1 MTVETL
7 SSAPGQS
14 ELDRGRRR
22 LRRAAATSAS
32 SLVARGASF
41 ASLLLLVPL
50 TVPYLGTE
58 RYGIW
63 MTLLSLAALLGIT
76 NLGMGN
82 ALITLIARTDATAD
96 EEEAGR
102 YVSTALVLFGAI
114 AISLGLVGA
123 AVLPFVPWTSLFNVP
138 AGALADEG
146 GRAAVALLIV
156 FLLTIPVGIVG
167 QIRLGYQ
174 EGYVTAWLDATAS
187 MLGVVGVATGIA
199 LGAGL
204 PWLVAA
210 AAAAPLATGLVNWV
224 LLVRRRP
231 VLRPLVR
238 RADRRHARVLLRS
251 GGLYFALQIAIVVGF
266 SADNFVA
273 AQVLGPAAV
282 TQYAVPSS
290 LAFAGVALISVF
302 ALPLWPAYAEALARD
317 DIAWVLRILR
327 RSLIA
332 TGTAALAGAVVF
344 VSFGGPIVA
353 AWSRGKVDPGW
364 GLLVGLGL
372 WLVLGSVGNAL
383 AMFLNAAHIVS
394 MQVICSSLMAT
405 ANITLSI
412 VLAKRIGVAG
422 FIWGTVISY
431 TLFIVVPYAVLVP
444 RLFVRLRESSE
455 TSAAA
460 CPKGSPFSK

>member
-1 MTVETL
+1 MTAETL
-7 SSAPGQS
+7 GSAPGQD

-22 LRRAAATSAS
+22 LRRAGATSAS

-41 ASLLLLVPL
+41 ASLLVLVPL
-50 TVPYLGTE
+50 TVPYLGVE

-63 MTLLSLAALLGIT
+63 MTLLSLVALLGIT

-82 ALITLIARTDATAD
+82 ALITLIARTEAAAD
-96 EEEAGR
+96 QEEAGR
-102 YVSTALVLFGAI
+102 YVSTAAVLFGAI

-123 AVLPFVPWTSLFNVP
+123 MVLPFVPWGSLLNVP

-146 GRAAVALLIV
+146 GRAAVALLVV
-156 FLLTIPVGIVG
+156 FLLMIPVGIVG

-187 MLGVVGVATGIA
+187 VLGVVGVVVGVAV
-199 LGAGL
+199 GAGL

-224 LLVRRRP
+224 LLVRAHP

-238 RADRRHARVLLRS
+238 RADRRHAKVLLRS
-251 GGLYFALQIAIVVGF
+251 GGLYFALQLAFVVGF

-282 TQYAVPSS
+282 TQYAVPYG
-290 LAFAGVALISVF
+290 LAMAGVGLSSVLV
-302 ALPLWPAYAEALARD
+302 LPLWPAYAEALARGD
-317 DIAWVLRILR
+317 VAWVLRILR

-332 TGTAALAGAVVF
+332 TSTAALAAAVAF
-344 VSFGGPIVA
+344 VPFGGPIVD
-353 AWSRGKVDPGW
+353 AWSRGEVDPGW

-372 WLVLGSVGNAL
+372 WLVLGSVGSAL
-383 AMFLNAAHIVS
+383 AMFLNAAHIVR
-394 MQVICSSLMAT
+394 MQVICASLMAT
-405 ANITLSI
+405 ANIMLSI
-412 VLAKRIGVAG
+412 VLAKKIGVAG
-422 FIWGTVISY
+422 LIWGTVISY
-431 TLFIVVPYAVLVP
+431 TIFIVVPYAVLVP
-444 RLFVRLRESSE
+444 RLLVRLRGASE
-455 TSAAA
+455 VVFD
-460 CPKGSPFSK
+460 PFR

>member
-1 MTVETL
+1 VTTETL

-32 SLVARGASF
+32 SLVARGANF
-41 ASLLLLVPL
+41 ASFVLIVPL
-50 TVPYLGTE
+50 TVPYLGAE

-63 MTLLSLAALLGIT
+63 MTLLSLVALLGIT

-82 ALITLIARTDATAD
+82 ALITLIARTDAVAD

-102 YVSTALVLFGAI
+102 YVSTAVVLFGAI

-123 AVLPFVPWTSLFNVP
+123 VVLPFVPWGNLLNVP

-156 FLLTIPVGIVG
+156 FLLTIPVGVVG

-187 MLGVVGVATGIA
+187 VLGVVGVVVGIA
-199 LGAGL
+199 VGAGL

-210 AAAAPLATGLVNWV
+210 AAAPPLATGLVNWV
-224 LLVRRRP
+224 LLVRARP

-251 GGLYFALQIAIVVGF
+251 GGLYFALQLAIVVGF

-282 TQYAVPSS
+282 TQYAVPSR
-290 LAFAGVALISVF
+290 LALAGVALISVLV
-302 ALPLWPAYAEALARD
+302 LPLWPAYAEALARGD
-317 DIAWVLRILR
+317 VAWVLRILR

-332 TGTAALAGAVVF
+332 TSTAGCAAAVVF
-344 VSFGGPIVA
+344 VLFGGPIVD
-353 AWSRGKVDPGW
+353 AWSRGEVDPGW

-372 WLVLGSVGNAL
+372 WLVLGSVGSAL
-383 AMFLNAAHIVS
+383 AMFLNAAHIVR
-394 MQVICSSLMAT
+394 MQVICASLMAT
-405 ANITLSI
+405 ANIMLSI
-412 VLAKRIGVAG
+412 VLAKKIGVAG
-422 FIWGTVISY
+422 LIWGTVISY
-431 TLFIVVPYAVLVP
+431 TIFVVVPYAVRVP
-444 RLFVRLRESSE
+444 RLLVRLRETSE
-455 TSAAA
+455 VISEP
-460 CPKGSPFSK
+460 CR

>member
-1 MTVETL
+1 M
-7 SSAPGQS
+7 
-14 ELDRGRRR
+14 
-22 LRRAAATSAS
+22 
-32 SLVARGASF
+32 
-41 ASLLLLVPL
+41 PL

-63 MTLLSLAALLGIT
+63 MTLLSLVALLEIT

-102 YVSTALVLFGAI
+102 YVSTAVVLFGTI

-123 AVLPFVPWTSLFNVP
+123 AVLPFVPWNSLFNVP
-138 AGALADEG
+138 AGVLADEG

-156 FLLTIPVGIVG
+156 FLLTIPVGVVG

-187 MLGVVGVATGIA
+187 VLGVVGVATGIA
-199 LGAGL
+199 VGAGL

-210 AAAAPLATGLVNWV
+210 AAAAPLATGLANWV
-224 LLVRRRP
+224 LLVRARP

-251 GGLYFALQIAIVVGF
+251 GGLYFVLQLAIVVGY

-282 TQYAVPSS
+282 TQYAVPSR
-290 LAFAGVALISVF
+290 LALAGVALIFVLV
-302 ALPLWPAYAEALARD
+302 LPLWPAYAEALARG

-332 TGTAALAGAVVF
+332 TSTAALAGAVVF
-344 VSFGGPIVA
+344 VSFGGPIVD
-353 AWSRGKVDPGW
+353 AWSRGEVHAGW

-383 AMFLNAAHIVS
+383 AMFLNAARIVR
-394 MQVICSSLMAT
+394 MQVICASLMAA
-405 ANITLSI
+405 ANIALSI
-412 VLAKRIGVAG
+412 VLAKKIGVAG
-422 FIWGTVISY
+422 LIWGTVISY
-431 TLFIVVPYAVLVP
+431 TFFVVVPYAVIVP
-444 RLFVRLRESSE
+444 RLLVRLRGTSE
-455 TSAAA
+455 VASEP
-460 CPKGSPFSK
+460 CR